1 MLPTTFHTAIGKC
14 RVVHALLARLEILIP
29 ANGWKLSDDC
39 WSIHRR
45 EELLAEE
52 GGERERER
60 EKRKEWMCS
69 RKGATSITI
78 GLSRCWHAIGC
89 RSRDWKRRGDRYA
102 SFTFLI
108 RWESE
113 PIPRLV
119 FSLSFQIN
127 FFSLL
132 WKFISVKMDDE
143 LRISN
148 RSTFSSSF
156 IVESIYPSEIR
167 SRLGSNEIK
176 IVFSDLEGSPIY

>member
-52 GGERERER
+52 GGERDRER
-60 EKRKEWMCS
+60 EKRMDVFE
-69 RKGATSITI
+69 KGSNIDYDWIKSMLT
-78 GLSRCWHAIGC
+78 
-89 RSRDWKRRGDRYA
+89 RDWMSIARLEKAWRSLRVFHFSDSVRIGADSAAR
-102 SFTFLI
+102 FL
-108 RWESE
+108 
-113 PIPRLV
+113 
-119 FSLSFQIN
+119 SLSFQIN